1 MSHLIEVIDNALS
14 PELCQQWLTAFDS
27 SPHQSAGKTGG
38 GVDTQKKRSRDINV
52 TGRPEFRSL
61 LKPVMQATT
70 QGIMHYMRKHPL
82 AMISGLG
89 LKLAH
94 PVTGEIVSVTIDNFA
109 EVAEPQL
116 PLLLQRLF
124 RIGQINA
131 QKYEQ
136 SAGGYPYVHS
146 EVYPEGGEN
155 DALHRVLL
163 FMFYLNDVEVGGET
177 QFYYQQMKI
186 APRVGRMVI
195 APAYFTHS
203 HCGHVP
209 QSGDKYILTSWVLFN
224 RAEQIFPQS
233 R

>member
-14 PELCQQWLTAFDS
+14 PELCQQWLTAFDC

-124 RIGQINA
+124 G
-131 QKYEQ
+131 
-136 SAGGYPYVHS
+136 
-146 EVYPEGGEN
+146 
-155 DALHRVLL
+155 L
-163 FMFYLNDVEVGGET
+163 
-177 QFYYQQMKI
+177 
-186 APRVGRMVI
+186 GRSTRRSMSNLRAVI
-195 APAYFTHS
+195 RMCTVKSFR
-203 HCGHVP
+203 
-209 QSGDKYILTSWVLFN
+209 
-224 RAEQIFPQS
+224 RAAKTTLCIVCCCS
-233 R
+233 CSI